1 MFCSSY
7 PSPHLFWKYFDKFLY
22 ECSKKLKR
30 KKHRKREESKNRQ
43 EDPSIN
49 WDENKNHVED
59 IDEEKDKEIAKKGD
73 RVDKKTSRYSQLI
86 FDRDAIFHKVLW
98 IGKILDDVITD

>member
-1 MFCSSY
+1 MF
-7 PSPHLFWKYFDKFLY
+7 
-22 ECSKKLKR
+22 
-30 KKHRKREESKNRQ
+30 
-43 EDPSIN
+43 
-49 WDENKNHVED
+49 ED